1 MYRTLSTSA
10 LAVAT
15 LVALSGCQEG
25 TLFGDNRANIAGPAS
40 VLETGVIE
48 PIQVQELVNTI
59 NMAAIVKPSVPP
71 TAQVTFDD
79 AVVNYEQ
86 QQKGTPTN
94 NGAWA
99 NLRNALQDRILLA
112 SQSRCA
118 PT

>member
-86 QQKGTPTN
+86 AVTPFLKTDRLSESERAMLMG
-94 NGAWA
+94 GA
-99 NLRNALQDRILLA
+99 
-112 SQSRCA
+112 CA
-118 PT
+118 KAYGWSPKK